1 VILDNFVTIIK
12 VMIIIL
18 LIAISGLTYWSLR
31 LMRKAHEQ
39 REFSLMFAG
48 ALVAV
53 AAAGLVAAYSLIIGC
68 FGYLGQPYAN
78 VPPVL
83 TTAYTGEIWVPMS
96 EVGMNEDFQ
105 RVSEPK
111 L

>member
-1 VILDNFVTIIK
+1 
-12 VMIIIL
+12 MIIL
-18 LIAISGLTYWSLR
+18 LIAISILTYWSLR

-53 AAAGLVAAYSLIIGC
+53 AAAGLIAAYSLMIGC
-68 FGYLGQPYAN
+68 FGYLGHSSAM

-83 TTAYTGEIWVPMS
+83 TTAYADEIWVPIS
-96 EVGMNEDFQ
+96 DAKAVEDFQ
-105 RVSEPK
+105 RISEPR